1 MLNRVLQ
8 IIHQRIASGK
18 PDSSYV
24 ASIVQKGED
33 KILRKIGEE
42 ATEVVLAAKG
52 QDRVALVHE
61 LTDLWFHC
69 LVLMAEKEIS
79 LRILTMNSRVVS
91 ANQELR
97 KRLATNPDLFLLFH
111 QN

>member
-1 MLNRVLQ
+1 MLNQVLQ
-8 IIHQRIASGK
+8 IIRQRIASDK

-24 ASIVQKGED
+24 ASLVQKGGD
-33 KILRKIGEE
+33 KILKKIVEE

-69 LVLMAEKEIS
+69 LLLMAEKEIS
-79 LRILTMNSRVVS
+79 LEDIDD
-91 ANQELR
+91 ELER
-97 KRLATNPDLFLLFH
+97 RFGQSGIEEKATRNKS
-111 QN
+111 

>member
-8 IIHQRIASGK
+8 TIHQRIASGE

-24 ASIVQKGED
+24 ASIVQRGED

-42 ATEVVLAAKG
+42 AIEVVLAAKG

-79 LRILTMNSRVVS
+79 LEDINDELKSRFGQS
-91 ANQELR
+91 GIEE
-97 KRLATNPDLFLLFH
+97 KATRNKS
-111 QN
+111 

>member
-1 MLNRVLQ
+1 MFNRVLQ
-8 IIHQRIASGK
+8 TIHRRIASGE

-24 ASIVQKGED
+24 ASIVQRGED

-42 ATEVVLAAKG
+42 AIEVVLAAKG

-79 LRILTMNSRVVS
+79 LKDINDELESRFGQS
-91 ANQELR
+91 GIEE
-97 KRLATNPDLFLLFH
+97 KATRNKS
-111 QN
+111 

>member
-1 MLNRVLQ
+1 MLDRVLK
-8 IIHQRIASGK
+8 IIHQRIASGE

-24 ASIVQKGED
+24 ASLVQKGED
-33 KILRKIGEE
+33 KILKKIGEE

-79 LRILTMNSRVVS
+79 LGDIVD
-91 ANQELR
+91 ELER
-97 KRLATNPDLFLLFH
+97 RFGQSGIEEKVTRNKS
-111 QN
+111 

>member
-8 IIHQRIASGK
+8 TIHQIIASGE
-18 PDSSYV
+18 PDSCYV
-24 ASIVQKGED
+24 ASIVQRGEV
-33 KILRKIGEE
+33 KILKKIGEE
-42 ATEVVLAAKG
+42 AIEVVLAAKG

-79 LRILTMNSRVVS
+79 LKDIDD
-91 ANQELR
+91 ELER
-97 KRLATNPDLFLLFH
+97 RFGQSGIEEKSTRNKS
-111 QN
+111 

>member
-8 IIHQRIASGK
+8 TIHQRIAAGE

-24 ASIVQKGED
+24 ASIVQRGED

-42 ATEVVLAAKG
+42 AIEVVLAAKG

-79 LRILTMNSRVVS
+79 LADINDELESRFGQS
-91 ANQELR
+91 GIEE
-97 KRLATNPDLFLLFH
+97 KATRNKS
-111 QN
+111 

>member
-8 IIHQRIASGK
+8 VIHQRIASDK

-24 ASIVQKGED
+24 ASLVQKGED
-33 KILRKIGEE
+33 KILKKIVEE

-52 QDRVALVHE
+52 QDQVALVHE

-79 LRILTMNSRVVS
+79 LEDIDD
-91 ANQELR
+91 ELER
-97 KRLATNPDLFLLFH
+97 RFGQSGIEEKATRNKS
-111 QN
+111 

>member
-8 IIHQRIASGK
+8 IIYQRIASGE

-24 ASIVQKGED
+24 ASIVQRGED

-42 ATEVVLAAKG
+42 TIEVVLAAKG

-69 LVLMAEKEIS
+69 LVLMAGKEIS
-79 LRILTMNSRVVS
+79 LKDIDD
-91 ANQELR
+91 ELER
-97 KRLATNPDLFLLFH
+97 RFGQSGIEEKATRNKS
-111 QN
+111 

>member
-1 MLNRVLQ
+1 MLNQVLQ
-8 IIHQRIASGK
+8 TIYQRIASGE

-24 ASIVQKGED
+24 ASIVQRGED
-33 KILRKIGEE
+33 KILKKIGEE
-42 ATEVVLAAKG
+42 AIEVVLAAKG

-79 LRILTMNSRVVS
+79 LEDINDELKSRFGQS
-91 ANQELR
+91 GIEE
-97 KRLATNPDLFLLFH
+97 KATRNKS
-111 QN
+111 